1 MIIKTALISST
12 HGQSVITKKPI
23 LPHMQ
28 KDNILSTLS
37 GNKLCLKNNLETMK
51 NMRQLIRLS
60 AAANLLYYNSTNI
73 NCYFLNTKITLC
85 RKRQTWIGFLA
96 VGASI
101 LLNTVPTSL
110 LWSNS
115 LPKRGLCLAGESTCL
130 GIRKSY
136 RPTWGVQTLHWN
148 FINKVP

>member
-85 RKRQTWIGFLA
+85 RKRQT
-96 VGASI
+96 
-101 LLNTVPTSL
+101 
-110 LWSNS
+110 
-115 LPKRGLCLAGESTCL
+115 
-130 GIRKSY
+130 
-136 RPTWGVQTLHWN
+136 
-148 FINKVP
+148 